1 MIAAPTPP
9 DDAQRVEN
17 LDSYLLLDTPFEA
30 VFDEIASLAAKI
42 CGVPYALITLVA
54 KDRQWFKAAH
64 GLKNLRETPRDI
76 SFCGHA
82 ILQETVFHVPDALE
96 DERFRDNPL
105 VTGELSIRVYAGM
118 PLTSEEGYKL
128 GTLCVLS
135 DRPAQLNDWQLESLK
150 QLSTV
155 LSALLKARK
164 REARLALLGQV
175 LNQLDDEVLLVDGR
189 SMECIYANA
198 AACATHDC
206 SDRNLAGRK
215 LADLVQTELP
225 HEKERLLETFRT
237 GQRDR
242 ALLAQRRKGAAGEE
256 RHLELRMQ
264 RLTQNGLQVIVAI
277 GHDVSEQK
285 RLEQARAE
293 LHDDLEKRNLE
304 LSRAYAKLSEE
315 MAIAREMQQ
324 RFLPAPRRIDSVRFD
339 WLFRASGYLG
349 GDIFDYF
356 PLGERHLCF
365 YVIDV
370 SGHGVSAALLAF
382 YAQRQMGSSRQD
394 MLHLLHA
401 ARGDIGAVAPKV
413 VQDFNR
419 RFASMTESGL
429 YLTMVFG
436 ILDCETGEAA
446 LVQAGHPPALVCRSG
461 SAVVEA
467 VGNGGLP
474 IGILDHADYES
485 HLLRLTPGTRLYLY
499 SDGVPD
505 CENVDDEVFGQD
517 RMERVLAQTR
527 DRPLQEVREAIDQ
540 ALKIWRGGE
549 DGYKDDIT
557 FLSIEFETNR
567 QRLSG
572 ARLAN

>member
-1 MIAAPTPP
+1 MIAAPIPS

-42 CGVPYALITLVA
+42 CSVPYALITLVA

-82 ILQETVFHVPDALE
+82 ILHDEVFHVPDAQE
-96 DERFRDNPL
+96 DERFSDNPF

-118 PLTSEEGYKL
+118 PLTSEEGFKL

-135 DRPAQLNDWQLESLK
+135 DRPARLNDWQLESLK

-175 LNQLDDEVLLVDGR
+175 LNQLDDEVLLVDAR
-189 SMECIYANA
+189 STECIYANA
-198 AACATHDC
+198 AACAAHDC
-206 SDRNLAGRK
+206 ADTSLAGRK
-215 LADLVQTELP
+215 LADLVQMEGRQ
-225 HEKERLLETFRT
+225 EKELLVDTFRT

-242 ALLAQRRKGAAGEE
+242 ALLEQRRAGPAGEE
-256 RHLELRMQ
+256 RRLELRMQ

-324 RFLPAPRRIDSVRFD
+324 RFLPAPKCIDSVRFD
-339 WLFRASGYLG
+339 WLFRASSFLG

-356 PLGERHLCF
+356 PLGNRHLCF

-370 SGHGVSAALLAF
+370 SGHGLSASLLAF
-382 YAQRQMGSSRQD
+382 YAQRQMVSGRQD
-394 MLHLLHA
+394 MLQLLQA
-401 ARGDIGAVAPKV
+401 KQGDIRQVAPLV
-413 VQDFNR
+413 VRDFNA

-436 ILDCETGEAA
+436 ILDRESGEVA
-446 LVQAGHPPALVCRSG
+446 LVQAGHPPALLCKPG
-461 SAVVEA
+461 SPGVEA
-467 VGNGGLP
+467 IGNGGLP
-474 IGILDHADYES
+474 IGILDQADYES
-485 HLLRLTPGTRLYLY
+485 HLLRLEPGTRLYLY

-505 CENVDDEVFGQD
+505 CENGDDEVFGQE

-527 DRPLQEVREAIDQ
+527 DRPLQEVKEAIDQ
-540 ALKIWRGGE
+540 ALTIWRGGE

-557 FLSIEFETNR
+557 FLSMEFGTDPKRGSHQGLPN
-567 QRLSG
+567 
-572 ARLAN
+572 

>member
-1 MIAAPTPP
+1 MIAAPIPH

-42 CGVPYALITLVA
+42 CGVPYALISLVA

-64 GLKNLRETPRDI
+64 GLKDMRETPRDI

-82 ILQETVFHVPDALE
+82 ILQDDILHVPDTLE
-96 DERFRDNPL
+96 DARFSDNPF

-135 DRPAQLNDWQLESLK
+135 DQPARLSDLQLESLK
-150 QLSTV
+150 QLTAV

-175 LNQLDDEVLLVDGR
+175 LNQLDDEVMLVDAR
-189 SMECIYANA
+189 SMECMYANS
-198 AACATHDC
+198 AACAAHGCADN
-206 SDRNLAGRK
+206 SLNGRRLADVVQADADAGRLIEMLHTGRRDK
-215 LADLVQTELP
+215 V
-225 HEKERLLETFRT
+225 LLEQLR
-237 GQRDR
+237 GAPGSEQRNV
-242 ALLAQRRKGAAGEE
+242 
-256 RHLELRMQ
+256 ELRMQ

-285 RLEQARAE
+285 RLEQARAD
-293 LHDDLEKRNLE
+293 LHDNLEKRNQE

-324 RFLPAPRRIDSVRFD
+324 RFLPGPKCIDTVRFD
-339 WLFRASGYLG
+339 WLFRASSYLG

-370 SGHGVSAALLAF
+370 SGHGLSAALLAF
-382 YAQRQMGSSRQD
+382 YAQRQMYSARAE
-394 MLHLLHA
+394 MLHLLHEKQ
-401 ARGDIGAVAPKV
+401 GDIGEAASRL
-413 VQDFNR
+413 VQGFNE

-429 YLTMVFG
+429 YLTMVYG
-436 ILDCETGEAA
+436 ILDRDSGEVA
-446 LVQAGHPPALVCRSG
+446 LVQAGHPPALLCKPG
-461 SAVVEA
+461 SAVVEPI
-467 VGNGGLP
+467 GDGGLP
-474 IGILDHADYES
+474 IGILDHAEFES
-485 HLLRLTPGTRLYLY
+485 HRLRLTPGMRLYLY

-505 CENVDDEVFGQD
+505 CANREDEAFGQE
-517 RMERVLAQTR
+517 RMERVLAQTCG
-527 DRPLQEVREAIDQ
+527 RPLPEVREAIDQ
-540 ALKIWRGGE
+540 ALTDWHGGD
-549 DGYKDDIT
+549 DGYKDDVT
-557 FLSIEFETNR
+557 FLSLEFGANR
-567 QRLSG
+567 QLRLSTG
-572 ARLAN
+572 LPN